1 MIESLVTVLR
11 DKNTSMAEFRRVSQ
25 LICDL
30 LAARV
35 SKEVNE
41 AETSVITPLKKAHG
55 KKLDENILLVPILR
69 SGIAFLPSFMKMFS
83 SAVVGFIGIRR
94 DEQTAFPHIYYENL
108 INDCTGF
115 KIIILDPMIATGG
128 STIAAIKRLL
138 NQHANEENIL
148 VTSIICS
155 KDGIKAILKA
165 FPKVKVTTAVID
177 PELDKNKFIIPGLG
191 DFGDRFFGSS

>member
-11 DKNTSMAEFRRVSQ
+11 DKNTSMPEFRRVSQ
-25 LICDL
+25 VICDL

-41 AETSVITPLKKAHG
+41 VRTSVMTPFKKTAG

-69 SGIAFLPSFMKMFS
+69 SGIAFLPSFLKIFS
-83 SAVVGFIGIRR
+83 FAIVSFIGIRR
-94 DEQTAFPHIYYENL
+94 DEKTAFPHIYYEN
-108 INDCTGF
+108 IVNDCSSF
-115 KIIILDPMIATGG
+115 KIIILDPIIATGG

-138 NQHANEENIL
+138 SQNADEGNIL

-165 FPKVKVTTAVID
+165 FPRVKVTTAVID
-177 PELDKNKFIIPGLG
+177 SKLDENKFIIPGLG
-191 DFGDRFFGSS
+191 DFGDRFFGN